1 MKILL
6 EPYTRSKMPLQ
17 SNINPYLV
25 PAIST
30 AKNLQSIIRKMVEK
44 EKDIKVS
51 VATDTKFPAQV
62 VKDFMKEIE
71 DVEPFDEETELL
83 AMIDNLLYK
92 LYDFEREVDTWHDEE
107 QVEKRTQLK
116 LKEILTKR

>member
-1 MKILL
+1 M
-6 EPYTRSKMPLQ
+6 
-17 SNINPYLV
+17 

>member
-1 MKILL
+1 M
-6 EPYTRSKMPLQ
+6 SN
-17 SNINPYLV
+17 NINPYLV

-51 VATDTKFPAQV
+51 VATDTEFPAQV
-62 VKDFMKEIE
+62 VKDFMREIE
-71 DVEPFDEETELL
+71 EVEPFDEETELL